1 MSRTS
6 KAAPFYQL
14 QQLDLEVERAIFAA
28 QAINKALEDDTALRA
43 AIQAQDAAQ
52 QALKQRQR
60 ALRDAEQELES
71 LEARLKSHSER
82 LYGGKVGNPRELGSL
97 QQEVQHLREQRSAQ
111 EDHVLEALTAA
122 EEAQAEETT
131 CSARREA
138 IERER
143 QQEQT
148 ELRERLRQA
157 ETKLAELRQR
167 RQDQA
172 ALCDAV
178 LLQRYEQIRKIRAGK
193 AVALAEGG
201 TCQWCRVNLTA
212 SDMQRLRTS
221 EEIITCSNCG
231 RMLYLP

>member
-14 QQLDLEVERAIFAA
+14 QQLDLEVERATFAA
-28 QAINKALEDDTALRA
+28 QAINKALEDDTTLRA
-43 AIQAQDAAQ
+43 AIQALEAAQ

-60 ALRDAEQELES
+60 ALRTAEQELES
-71 LEARLKSHSER
+71 LEARLKSHSDR
-82 LYGGKVGNPRELGSL
+82 LYGGKVVNPRELGSL
-97 QQEVQHLREQRSAQ
+97 QQEVQHLREQRSMQ
-111 EDHVLEALTAA
+111 EDRVLEALATA
-122 EEAQAEETT
+122 EEAQAEEAT

-143 QQEQT
+143 QQEQA
-148 ELRERLRQA
+148 ELRDRLRQA
-157 ETKLAELRQR
+157 ETKLAELHQSRQA
-167 RQDQA
+167 QA
-172 ALCDAV
+172 ALCDTT

-201 TCQWCRVNLTA
+201 TCQWCRVSLTA

-221 EEIITCSNCG
+221 EDITTCSNCG

>member
-14 QQLDLEVERAIFAA
+14 QQLDLEVERATFTA

-43 AIQAQDAAQ
+43 ATQAQDAAQ
-52 QALKQRQR
+52 QALKQRQQ
-60 ALRDAEQELES
+60 ALRTAEQELES
-71 LEARLKSHSER
+71 LEARLKSHSDR
-82 LYGGKVGNPRELGSL
+82 LYGGKVVNPRELGSL

-111 EDHVLEALTAA
+111 EDRVLEALASA
-122 EEAQAEETT
+122 EEAQAEETS
-131 CSARREA
+131 CSAQREA

-157 ETKLAELRQR
+157 ETKLAELHQR
-167 RQDQA
+167 RQVQA
-172 ALCDAV
+172 ASCDTA

-221 EEIITCSNCG
+221 EDIITCSNCG

>member
-14 QQLDLEVERAIFAA
+14 QQLDLEVERATFTA
-28 QAINKALEDDTALRA
+28 QAINKALEDDTTLRA
-43 AIQAQDAAQ
+43 ATQAQDAAQ

-60 ALRDAEQELES
+60 ALHTAEQELES
-71 LEARLKSHSER
+71 LEARLKSHSDW
-82 LYGGKVGNPRELGSL
+82 LYGGKVVNPRELGSL

-111 EDHVLEALTAA
+111 EDRVLEALAAA
-122 EEAQAEETT
+122 EEAQAEEAT

-157 ETKLAELRQR
+157 ETKLAELHQSRQAH
-167 RQDQA
+167 A
-172 ALCDAV
+172 ASCDTT

-221 EEIITCSNCG
+221 EDIITCSNCG